1 MSHLSPATIFS
12 PTVARQQ
19 LAAAKDWSYID
30 SWLLIKFANQPIPAF
45 ERNASTL
52 KALLSLASL
61 NETADE
67 EQELLARSR
76 ENALTAIQT
85 SLDND
90 PNTELL
96 HTLEDSLTPEGQ
108 TALESLSSLSTT
120 LNLSTPSTEIIGRKL
135 LSLQTTSYTLSQAT
149 SRVATLQRS
158 LTTELTNLTTLIASL
173 QSPSYQAP
181 TDLPKQTLDLQRKI
195 KILTSKLP
203 EIRERTAALSS
214 SPNSSTSKITV
225 ETIKAEEEKFKE
237 WLATVKD
244 LEMQVKAFHGLPQD
258 IDLARLELESL
269 RMELR
274 DLTRERDGLFEGL
287 VERESPKKRG
297 R

>member
-1 MSHLSPATIFS
+1 MSHLSPETIFS

-30 SWLLIKFANQPIPAF
+30 NWLSIKFANQTIPTF
-45 ERNASTL
+45 ERNPSTL

-76 ENALTAIQT
+76 EKALTATQT
-85 SLDND
+85 SLEND
-90 PNTELL
+90 PNVELL

-108 TALESLSSLSTT
+108 TSLETLASLSTT
-120 LNLSTPSTEIIGRKL
+120 LNLSTPSPELIGRKL
-135 LSLQTTSYTLSQAT
+135 LSLQTTSYTLSQAS
-149 SRVATLQRS
+149 SRIATLQRS
-158 LTTELTNLTTLIASL
+158 LTTELANLTPLIASL

-181 TDLPKQTLDLQRKI
+181 TDLPKQTVDLQRKA

-203 EIRERTAALSS
+203 EIRERIAALSS
-214 SPNSSTSKITV
+214 SSNISTPKITV

-237 WLATVKD
+237 WLKRVKD
-244 LEMQVKAFHGLPQD
+244 LETQVKAFHGLPQD

>member
-1 MSHLSPATIFS
+1 MSHLSPETIFS

-30 SWLLIKFANQPIPAF
+30 NWLSIKFANQGIPSF
-45 ERNASTL
+45 ERNPSTL

-67 EQELLARSR
+67 EQELLARSQ
-76 ENALTAIQT
+76 EKALTAIQT
-85 SLDND
+85 SLEND
-90 PNTELL
+90 PNAELL
-96 HTLEDSLTPEGQ
+96 HSLEDSLTPEGQ
-108 TALESLSSLSTT
+108 TSLETLASLSTT
-120 LNLSTPSTEIIGRKL
+120 LNLSTPSPELIGRKL
-135 LSLQTTSYTLSQAT
+135 LSLQTTSYTLSQAS

-158 LTTELTNLTTLIASL
+158 LTTEMTNLSTLIASL
-173 QSPSYQAP
+173 QSPSYQAS
-181 TDLPKQTLDLQRKI
+181 TDLPKQTVDLQRKA
-195 KILTSKLP
+195 KILSSKLP
-203 EIRERTAALSS
+203 EIRERIAALSS
-214 SPNSSTSKITV
+214 SSNTSMPKVTV

-237 WLATVKD
+237 WLKRVKD
-244 LEMQVKAFHGLPQD
+244 LETQVKAFHGLPQD
-258 IDLARLELESL
+258 VDLARLELESL

-274 DLTRERDGLFEGL
+274 DFTRERDGLFEGL

>member
-1 MSHLSPATIFS
+1 MSHLSPASIFS

-30 SWLLIKFANQPIPAF
+30 NWLSIKFANQPVPPF
-45 ERNASTL
+45 ERNPSTL
-52 KALLSLASL
+52 KALLSLASI

-76 ENALTAIQT
+76 ENALTALQT
-85 SLDND
+85 SLKND

-96 HTLEDSLTPEGQ
+96 NTLEDSLTPEGQ
-108 TALESLSSLSTT
+108 TALETIASLSTT
-120 LNLSTPSTEIIGRKL
+120 LNLPTPAPELIGRKL
-135 LSLQTTSYTLSQAT
+135 LSLQTTSYTLSQAS
-149 SRVATLQRS
+149 SRVATLQRA
-158 LTTELTNLTTLIASL
+158 LTTELTNLNNLIASL
-173 QSPSYQAP
+173 QSSSYQAP
-181 TDLPKQTLDLQRKI
+181 SDLPKQTVDLQRKT
-195 KILTSKLP
+195 KILASKLP
-203 EIRERTAALSS
+203 EIRERIAALSS
-214 SPNSSTSKITV
+214 PSNKSTPKITI
-225 ETIKAEEEKFKE
+225 ETIKAEEDKFKE
-237 WLATVKD
+237 WLETVKD
-244 LEMQVKAFHGLPQD
+244 LETQVKAFHGLPQD
-258 IDLARLELESL
+258 TDLARLELESL

>member
-1 MSHLSPATIFS
+1 MSHLSPAAIFS

-30 SWLLIKFANQPIPAF
+30 NWLSIKFVNQPIPPF
-45 ERNASTL
+45 ERNPSTL

-76 ENALTAIQT
+76 ESALTAIQT
-85 SLDND
+85 SLEND

-108 TALESLSSLSTT
+108 ASLESLASLSTT
-120 LNLSTPSTEIIGRKL
+120 LNLSTPSPELIGRKL
-135 LSLQTTSYTLSQAT
+135 LALQTTSYTLSQAT
-149 SRVATLQRS
+149 SRVATLQRT
-158 LTTELTNLTTLIASL
+158 LTTELKNLTNLITTL
-173 QSPSYQAP
+173 QSPAYQTPA
-181 TDLPKQTLDLQRKI
+181 DLPKQTLDLQRKT

-203 EIRERTAALSS
+203 EIRERIAALSS
-214 SPNSSTSKITV
+214 SNTPTSKITV

-237 WLATVKD
+237 WLEIVKD
-244 LEMQVKAFHGLPQD
+244 LETKVKAFHGLPQD

-287 VERESPKKRG
+287 VERESPKKR
-297 R
+297 RR

>member
-90 PNTELL
+90 PKTELL

-108 TALESLSSLSTT
+108 TALET
-120 LNLSTPSTEIIGRKL
+120 
-135 LSLQTTSYTLSQAT
+135 T

-158 LTTELTNLTTLIASL
+158 LTTVLTNLTTLIASL

-181 TDLPKQTLDLQRKI
+181 TDLPKQTLDLQLKI

-203 EIRERTAALSS
+203 EIRERIAALSS
-214 SPNSSTSKITV
+214 SPSSSTSKITV
-225 ETIKAEEEKFKE
+225 ETIKAEEEKFKV

>member
-120 LNLSTPSTEIIGRKL
+120 LNLSSPSTELIGRKL

-203 EIRERTAALSS
+203 EIRERIAALSS
-214 SPNSSTSKITV
+214 SNPSTSKITV

-258 IDLARLELESL
+258 VDLARLELEGL

-274 DLTRERDGLFEGL
+274 ELTRERDGLFEGL

>member
-1 MSHLSPATIFS
+1 MSHLSPETIFS

-30 SWLLIKFANQPIPAF
+30 SWLSIKFASQAIPSF
-45 ERNASTL
+45 ERNPSTL

-76 ENALTAIQT
+76 EKALTAIQT
-85 SLDND
+85 SLQND
-90 PNTELL
+90 ANAELL

-108 TALESLSSLSTT
+108 TSLETLASLSTT
-120 LNLSTPSTEIIGRKL
+120 FNLSTPSPELIGHKL
-135 LSLQTTSYTLSQAT
+135 LSLQTTSYTLSQAS

-158 LTTELTNLTTLIASL
+158 LTTELTNLSTLIASL

-181 TDLPKQTLDLQRKI
+181 DDLPKQTVDLQRKA
-195 KILTSKLP
+195 KILSSKLP
-203 EIRERTAALSS
+203 EIRERIATLSS
-214 SPNSSTSKITV
+214 SSNTSTPKVTV

-237 WLATVKD
+237 WLKRVKD
-244 LEMQVKAFHGLPQD
+244 LETQVKAFHGLPQD

-274 DLTRERDGLFEGL
+274 DFTRERDGLFEGL
-287 VERESPKKRG
+287 VERESPKKSR

>member
-1 MSHLSPATIFS
+1 MSHLSPETIFS

-30 SWLLIKFANQPIPAF
+30 NWLSIKFANQAIPSF
-45 ERNASTL
+45 ERNPSTL
-52 KALLSLASL
+52 KALLSLASI

-67 EQELLARSR
+67 EQELLVRSR
-76 ENALTAIQT
+76 EKALTAIQT
-85 SLDND
+85 SLEND
-90 PNTELL
+90 PNAEIL

-108 TALESLSSLSTT
+108 TSLETLASLSTT
-120 LNLSTPSTEIIGRKL
+120 LNLSTPSPELIGRKL
-135 LSLQTTSYTLSQAT
+135 LSLQTTSYTLSQAS

-158 LTTELTNLTTLIASL
+158 LTTELTNLSTLIASL

-181 TDLPKQTLDLQRKI
+181 TDLPKQTVDLQRKA

-203 EIRERTAALSS
+203 EIRERIAALSS
-214 SPNSSTSKITV
+214 SSNTSTPKITV

-237 WLATVKD
+237 WLKRVKD
-244 LEMQVKAFHGLPQD
+244 LETQVKAFHGLPQD

-269 RMELR
+269 RMELG
-274 DLTRERDGLFEGL
+274 DFTRERDGLFEGL

>member
-30 SWLLIKFANQPIPAF
+30 NWLSIKFSNQPIPSF
-45 ERNASTL
+45 ERNSSTL
-52 KALLSLASL
+52 KALLALAAL
-61 NETADE
+61 NETTDE

-76 ENALTAIQT
+76 ENALAAIQT
-85 SLDND
+85 SLEND
-90 PNTELL
+90 SNTELL
-96 HTLEDSLTPEGQ
+96 HTLEDSLTSEGQ
-108 TALESLSSLSTT
+108 MSLESLASLSTT
-120 LNLSTPSTEIIGRKL
+120 LNLPTPSPEHIGRKL
-135 LSLQTTSYTLSQAT
+135 LSLQTTSYNLSQAS

-158 LTTELTNLTTLIASL
+158 LIVELTQLSTLIASL
-173 QSPSYQAP
+173 QSSSYQAP
-181 TDLPKQTLDLQRKI
+181 TDLPKQTVDLQRKI

-203 EIRERTAALSS
+203 EIRERIAALSS
-214 SPNSSTSKITV
+214 APNTSTPKITV

-237 WLATVKD
+237 WLETVKD
-244 LEMQVKAFHGLPQD
+244 LETQVKAFHGLPQD
-258 IDLARLELESL
+258 TDLARLELESL

>member
-19 LAAAKDWSYID
+19 LAVAKDWSYID

-108 TALESLSSLSTT
+108 IALESLSSLSTT

-203 EIRERTAALSS
+203 EIRERIAALSS